1 MKDDKSELENDMNCH
16 DRGKQKELDWIRDKL
31 IKAEKS
37 GFTEMTRE
45 EILAQSKK
53 NSAEMGKYRLTE
65 DAIVDL

>member
-16 DRGKQKELDWIRDKL
+16 DRGEQKELDWIRDKL

-45 EILAQSKK
+45 EILTQSKK
-53 NSAEMGKYRLTE
+53 KFR
-65 DAIVDL
+65 